1 MNYQNNIDAYYAYA
15 KENYKRR
22 KKEERA
28 TWLWLIASIL
38 VLFGVWAYFNNLNLF
53 NGFGSSEEESSKK
66 SLSKVVLANDTT
78 QKSRNEVGKMVKIS
92 QNREMSKKEM
102 TKKQIAKKEI
112 VQKQI
117 AKNDNG
123 TKSVDLNK
131 KRVVQEKRPFELASK
146 KDINA
151 KQESNR
157 GTKVAKA
164 PLVNVAKN
172 NAPKP
177 ENQVKIV
184 PMAVVNGNTK
194 DTNISALKES
204 IAMGLTKK
212 SDINSSLKVEG
223 KSSVAF
229 LENREING
237 SLKESTSKLGS
248 VTVVEENSSVD
259 LYHIYIVSKGESI
272 YDIARKEYGDTQ
284 MYIKIVNANPD
295 LTNPNK
301 IREGQELYLPIV
313 DESKSYSSI
322 LHFK

>member
-53 NGFGSSEEESSKK
+53 NGFGSSEEEGSKK
-66 SLSKVVLANDTT
+66 SLSKVVFANDTT
-78 QKSRNEVGKMVKIS
+78 QKSRNEVGKTVNVS
-92 QNREMSKKEM
+92 QNREMSKK
-102 TKKQIAKKEI
+102 AI
-112 VQKQI
+112 VQKEI
-117 AKNDNG
+117 AQKKMMKNDNG
-123 TKSVDLNK
+123 TKSVDLNQ
-131 KRVVQEKRPFELASK
+131 KRVTHEKRPFELASK
-146 KDINA
+146 KDINT

-157 GTKVAKA
+157 VTKEAKA
-164 PLVNVAKN
+164 PLVNVAKT

-177 ENQVKIV
+177 QDQVKIV
-184 PMAVVNGNTK
+184 PMAVVNENAK

-223 KSSVAF
+223 SRSVAF

-237 SLKESTSKLGS
+237 SSKEESASKLGA

-284 MYIKIVNANPD
+284 MYIKIVNANPE